1 METPILTKPRT
12 WAPEMMDAIKH
23 YLSTNGYTGEHV
35 EYTPERYTEYLR
47 TMIVGRL
54 EEPADALGT
63 IFSANCDQ
71 MIHRR
76 NVRVYSTCAHHLLPF
91 VGVAH
96 FAYLP
101 EGKIV
106 GISKI
111 PRLIRVFSRRLQVQE
126 DLTEQIVDAFQNIV
140 KPHGC
145 GLSIRAY
152 HFCEILRGVEE
163 PSALTE
169 TTALRGSFKENPQT
183 RDEFLRSIDRSEMIF
198 G

>member
-1 METPILTKPRT
+1 MEPSVLVNPRQAMVSAIQDYLTC
-12 WAPEMMDAIKH
+12 A
-23 YLSTNGYTGEHV
+23 GYDQDPHV
-35 EYTPERYTEYLR
+35 ADTPERFATYLEHII
-47 TMIVGRL
+47 TGFKNEA
-54 EEPADALGT
+54 EEVLSSQFASEA
-63 IFSANCDQ
+63 CDQ

-76 NVRVYSTCAHHLLPF
+76 NVRVLSTCKHHLLPF
-91 VGVAH
+91 IGLAH

-101 EGKIV
+101 NKKIV

-111 PRLIRVFSRRLQVQE
+111 PRLIRMYSRRLQVQE
-126 DLTEQIVDAFQNIV
+126 ELTEQIVSAFQTIV
-140 KPHGC
+140 EPHGC

-163 PSALTE
+163 PAALTE
-169 TTALRGSFKENPQT
+169 TTALRGSFKSNAQT